1 MKSLIESSKKNS
13 RYTRESIIGLGED
26 SFRKNYYPELQSKI
40 LDLERINARNKIIIN
55 TIPDVMLVSDKE
67 GNISPFTFSKDTNP
81 FLHALISD
89 EIMIEELGLLIS
101 QVAEMNI
108 QITKRFD
115 FDYQKQSMVLEVRL
129 NMSDIGEILL
139 MIRDV
144 TESVRLEEKLRDMID
159 RDYMTGLYSRK
170 VFEEYMNDYERVP
183 DKSVALII
191 VDIDGLK
198 MLNDTFGHLA
208 GDEVI
213 KKTGEFLFQSIQ
225 TDGLIARLGGDEF
238 GVLLE
243 TGDEG
248 IVVQEM
254 KKVMDRLTVFN
265 STSELIQI
273 SLSYGYAI
281 YKGGQNKNNMTELFS
296 QADNFMYHHK
306 MLKSESVRS
315 GLVNTLMKALE
326 VRDFITEG
334 HADRMEKLAYK
345 LAKRIGLRRSKVDKV
360 KLLAK
365 FHDIGK
371 VGISDNILNK
381 PGKLTDDEYTIMKT
395 HSQIGKRIANES
407 KELRDIANLILYHHE
422 RWDGN
427 GYPENLK
434 GDAIPIECRI
444 LSIVDTFDAMTNDRP
459 YRKALPIQVA
469 YNEIIENKGS
479 QFDPYL
485 VDEFIDMMGYELA

>member
-1 MKSLIESSKKNS
+1 MTESSKKNN

-55 TIPDVMLVSDKE
+55 TIPDLMLVSDKE
-67 GNISPFTFSKDTNP
+67 GNISPFTFSKETNP

-89 EIMIEELGLLIS
+89 MTMMSELRLLIN
-101 QVAEMNI
+101 QVISGNAH
-108 QITKRFD
+108 ITKRFD
-115 FDYQKQSMVLEVRL
+115 FDYKDQAMVLEVRL

-144 TESVRLEEKLRDMID
+144 TESVRMEEKLRDMID
-159 RDYMTGLYSRK
+159 RDYMTGLYNRK
-170 VFEEYMNDYERVP
+170 VFEEYMRYYEAAP
-183 DKSVALII
+183 GTSVAVVI

-198 MLNDTFGHLA
+198 MMNDTFGHLA
-208 GDEVI
+208 GDDVI
-213 KKTGEFLFQSIQ
+213 KKAAGFLKDSIEEVS
-225 TDGLIARLGGDEF
+225 LIARLSGDEF
-238 GVLLE
+238 GILME
-243 TGDEG
+243 TSEEE
-248 IVVQEM
+248 VVSKEM
-254 KKVMDRLTVFN
+254 AKVMAKMTKFN
-265 STSELIQI
+265 EESELIQI

-281 YKGGQNKNNMTELFS
+281 YKGGQVKNNMTDLFS
-296 QADNFMYHHK
+296 QADNFMYQHK

-326 VRDFITEG
+326 ARDFITEG
-334 HADRMEKLAYK
+334 HADRMESLAFR
-345 LAKRIGLRRSKVDKV
+345 LAKRIGLSGGQLDKV

-371 VGISDNILNK
+371 VGIPDKILNK
-381 PGKLTDDEYTIMKT
+381 PGQLDPDEYKIMKT
-395 HSQIGKRIANES
+395 HSQIGKRIASES

-427 GYPENLK
+427 GYPEKLK
-434 GDAIPIECRI
+434 GDSIPIECRI

-459 YRKALPIQVA
+459 YRKALSAQVA
-469 YNEIIENKGS
+469 YEEIIKYKGR
-479 QFDPYL
+479 QFDPHI